1 MRETRWF
8 RFVAMVDAILESQDT
23 DNNGYIDYVE
33 YMFAK
38 IYAKEEEERAKLA
51 EEKKKKQQ

>member
-1 MRETRWF
+1 
-8 RFVAMVDAILESQDT
+8 MVDAILESQDT